1 MILCIIRR
9 GPASNLS
16 CPCLSQGRLQRRQRC
31 VIYPCHIV
39 TPRVNH
45 SNPSSANAQ
54 VSFLLASAARP
65 ETIATRFATVRLI
78 QTTLQGFVYEL
89 WMMTYQAK
97 SISDQL
103 HKVRQIYETQETK
116 NKVVDGA
123 ISFPE
128 ERQSLRSGIT
138 VEFRYVLFSSGSF
151 LAADVSPVFVR
162 SEMSPSVTPPRM
174 ILRSVMYHSRSR
186 RASFVSVKSTRLLW
200 LSANSELTGYCWDQR
215 LREEHHTQ
223 AASSIV

>member
-1 MILCIIRR
+1 MT
-9 GPASNLS
+9 
-16 CPCLSQGRLQRRQRC
+16 
-31 VIYPCHIV
+31 YPCHIV

-128 ERQSLRSGIT
+128 DRQSLRSGIT

-151 LAADVSPVFVR
+151 LVADVSPVFCALRNVSFR
-162 SEMSPSVTPPRM
+162 YPTKDDFALRDVSFKVEKGQLCVSEIHPTSMVFS
-174 ILRSVMYHSRSR
+174 
-186 RASFVSVKSTRLLW
+186 
-200 LSANSELTGYCWDQR
+200 
-215 LREEHHTQ
+215 
-223 AASSIV
+223 